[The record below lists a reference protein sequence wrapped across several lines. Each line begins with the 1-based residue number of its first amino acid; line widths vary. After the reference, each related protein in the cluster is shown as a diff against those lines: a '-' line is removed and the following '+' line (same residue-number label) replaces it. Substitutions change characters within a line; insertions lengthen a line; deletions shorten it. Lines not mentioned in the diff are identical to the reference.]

1 MVFRFSPPF
10 FSQSGVPLAS
20 DVVEQVVALCALG
33 DGTADYHQ
41 LLAMLGQQ

>member
-1 MVFRFSPPF
+1 
-10 FSQSGVPLAS
+10 VPLERF
-20 DVVEQVVALCALG
+20 VVEQVVARCALG